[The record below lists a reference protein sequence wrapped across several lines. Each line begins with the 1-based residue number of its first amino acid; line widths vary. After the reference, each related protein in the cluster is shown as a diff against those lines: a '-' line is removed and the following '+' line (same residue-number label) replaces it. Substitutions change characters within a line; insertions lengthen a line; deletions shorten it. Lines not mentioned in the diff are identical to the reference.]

1 MAKKNLV
8 EEVKEDTELEEFDEQ
23 TATQEAVAAV
33 EEQED
38 DFTEFFETAAKPAAP
53 AKKVAPGTKAKPK
66 VEKEKKPKVT
76 NPNPNRIADTV
87 KFRVNPNTA
96 IPGGAFSAMA
106 EILKKRTEA
115 FTLPEGIDFVL
126 AGGFVPAKGAS
137 GFGANPK
144 SFIRGYLRHA
154 VSNGWLLEDG
164 VEA

>member
-1 MAKKNLV
+1 MAKKNPV
-8 EEVKEDTELEEFDEQ
+8 EELEENPELEEFDEQ
-23 TATQEAVAAV
+23 TATQETVAAV
-33 EEQED
+33 GEEED
-38 DFTEFFETAAKPAAP
+38 DFTEFETAAKPAAP
-53 AKKVAPGTKAKPK
+53 AKKAATPGTKAKPK

>member
-38 DFTEFFETAAKPAAP
+38 DFTEFETAAKPAAP
-53 AKKVAPGTKAKPK
+53 AKKVAPGTKAKLK